1 MRSALGAA
9 GCLAKHTSTTKT
21 DKTIN
26 IGQRDNFRKYKKLD
40 KHKDTADGFRPLL
53 DAIGFTHCVDPSVLE
68 NGVRHTTPFRQELHL
83 DGAPS
88 VIVPLSDSGCR
99 LDCLM
104 QPDDKSPRTVHLT
117 IAARTAAAAAPTATA
132 TVAAAGAPTGANN

>member
-68 NGVRHTTPFRQELHL
+68 NGVGHKTPDVEEANKWLALVPSRQKLQSAVPYPIELVCKV
-83 DGAPS
+83 DRE
-88 VIVPLSDSGCR
+88 SGR
-99 LDCLM
+99 EYD
-104 QPDDKSPRTVHLT
+104 PFPGH
-117 IAARTAAAAAPTATA
+117 
-132 TVAAAGAPTGANN
+132 NE